1 MVAVVVTEACA
12 RDLVAVAWLL
22 EPDAVG
28 VVCAAAVAGG
38 RLDPVAVGR
47 LDPVAV
53 ALPLAVVVA
62 ATLVGVPRDAV
73 AEQVVTDSPSVKEA
87 RPSAARGS
95 AGPAG
100 RVPT

>member
-28 VVCAAAVAGG
+28 VVCAAAVAVG
-38 RLDPVAVGR
+38 RLDPVAVG
-47 LDPVAV
+47 
-53 ALPLAVVVA
+53 LPLAVVVA